1 MNTLKYRNLILF
13 SGDKIFCKQS
23 VIRDNSLHL
32 IFIPEAATSKFS
44 STTAFGKVSS
54 NSYVTYEHFVT

>member
-32 IFIPEAATSKFS
+32 IFISEAATSL
-44 STTAFGKVSS
+44 TAAFGKGSS
-54 NSYVTYEHFVT
+54 NSYVTYKHFVA